1 MNSLHDYFVCED
13 CGNKDFK
20 PIYNFSVRFYGV
32 NFSDELIYDKLT
44 DETYQCTHCAKVYTT
59 EQIESNLARLKKLR
73 KKQA

>member
-1 MNSLHDYFVCED
+1 MDSLHDYFVCED

-44 DETYQCTHCAKVYTT
+44 DETFQCTKCAKVYTA
-59 EQIESNLARLKKLR
+59 EEIESNLSRLKRVR